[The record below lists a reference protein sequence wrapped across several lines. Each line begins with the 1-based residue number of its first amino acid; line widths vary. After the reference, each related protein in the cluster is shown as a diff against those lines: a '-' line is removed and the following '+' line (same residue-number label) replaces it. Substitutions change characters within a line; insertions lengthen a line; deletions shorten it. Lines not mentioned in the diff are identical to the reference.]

1 MNIRDLIESVG
12 GVRSAARLL
21 GVAPSTAHYYC
32 KTNRVPAQAAF
43 DAGVSVRD
51 ALKGQVPVRPDHQGA
66 RVMNHDDRYFEVRA
80 LVKDESL
87 RIKDIVKQTGYDKG
101 HVSRLRKASRIDK
114 LIADAVAAER
124 EACAR
129 LCDQM
134 FHDWC
139 NQEFEDE
146 DEAYRNKPDAEDCK
160 KAIRARSNT

>member
-1 MNIRDLIESVG
+1 MM
-12 GVRSAARLL
+12 
-21 GVAPSTAHYYC
+21 H
-32 KTNRVPAQAAF
+32 
-43 DAGVSVRD
+43 
-51 ALKGQVPVRPDHQGA
+51 
-66 RVMNHDDRYFEVRA
+66 RYFEVRM

-101 HVSRLRKASRIDK
+101 HVSRLRKASQLDK

-124 EACAR
+124 EKLAAWMMRQGYATGHGDTTEDLLKQLDWQIDERIAAEREACAT

-146 DEAYRNKPDAEDCK
+146 DEAYKNKPDAEDCK
-160 KAIRARSNT
+160 KAIRARGNA

>member
-1 MNIRDLIESVG
+1 
-12 GVRSAARLL
+12 
-21 GVAPSTAHYYC
+21 
-32 KTNRVPAQAAF
+32 
-43 DAGVSVRD
+43 
-51 ALKGQVPVRPDHQGA
+51 
-66 RVMNHDDRYFEVRA
+66 MNHDDRYFEVRA

-160 KAIRARSNT
+160 KAIRARVEP

>member
-1 MNIRDLIESVG
+1 MM
-12 GVRSAARLL
+12 
-21 GVAPSTAHYYC
+21 H
-32 KTNRVPAQAAF
+32 
-43 DAGVSVRD
+43 
-51 ALKGQVPVRPDHQGA
+51 
-66 RVMNHDDRYFEVRA
+66 RYFEVRM

-160 KAIRARSNT
+160 KAIRARGNP